1 MLNRRD
7 VVARISEHCR
17 DSLFITGLGSAS
29 YDLHAAGDS
38 PRNFYLWGA
47 MGGAA
52 MTGLGL
58 AMAQPDK
65 RIIVLTGDG
74 EQLMGMGALATI
86 GACKPDNLA
95 IIMLDN
101 GQFGETGKQP
111 SHTSKGTDLAAV
123 ASACGIKTT
132 LCVED
137 EAGLAMMLS
146 ALDDSEGCLF
156 AALKVSANPVER
168 SLPVLDGVELKNR
181 FRRELGLN
189 PL

>member
-7 VVARISEHCR
+7 FVSIISNHCS

-29 YDLHAAGDS
+29 YDLHAAGDNA
-38 PRNFYLWGA
+38 RNFYLWGA

-58 AMAQPDK
+58 AMAQPD
-65 RIIVLTGDG
+65 RRVIVLTGDG

-86 GACKPDNLA
+86 GACKPHNLA

-101 GQFGETGKQP
+101 GQFGETGQQQ
-111 SHTSKGTDLAAV
+111 SHTSKGIDLVAV
-123 ASACGIKTT
+123 ASACGISNT
-132 LCVED
+132 LGVSD
-137 EAGLAMMLS
+137 DAGVSRLLAE
-146 ALDDSEGCLF
+146 LDNQTGCLF
-156 AALKVSANPVER
+156 AAISINTDAVER
-168 SLPVLDGVELKNR
+168 SLPILDGVELKNR
-181 FRRELGLN
+181 FRRELNLS